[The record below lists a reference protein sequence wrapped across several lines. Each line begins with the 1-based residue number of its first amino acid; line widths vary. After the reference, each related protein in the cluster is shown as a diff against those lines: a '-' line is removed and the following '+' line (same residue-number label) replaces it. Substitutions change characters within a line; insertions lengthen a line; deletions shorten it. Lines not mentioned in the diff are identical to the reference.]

1 MPQLDYD
8 WTAAAKYL
16 GTSERH
22 VQRLWAERKIAGHKV
37 GRFVRFAQ
45 RDLDEYAAR
54 HRQEAI
60 R

>member
-1 MPQLDYD
+1 MPSLDYD
-8 WTAAAKYL
+8 WTAAARYL

-37 GRFVRFAQ
+37 GRFVRFSQ
-45 RDLDEYAAR
+45 RDLDEYAER
-54 HRQEAI
+54 HRLEAL